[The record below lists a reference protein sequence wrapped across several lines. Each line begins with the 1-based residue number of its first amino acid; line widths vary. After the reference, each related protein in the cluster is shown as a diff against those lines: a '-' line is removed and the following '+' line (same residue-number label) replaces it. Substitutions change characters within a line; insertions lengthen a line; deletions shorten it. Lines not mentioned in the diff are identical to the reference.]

1 MTTIK
6 NSENQEIM
14 TMDMVAEYL
23 QLSKKTIYKM
33 VSQKRIPMVKV
44 GNRNRFI
51 KEEIDGWLHNGATI
65 PIDIPEFPKFNN

>member
-1 MTTIK
+1 MNTIK
-6 NSENQEIM
+6 KSGNNSLM

-51 KEEIDGWLHNGATI
+51 KVEIDGWLHNGATI

>member
-1 MTTIK
+1 MNTIK
-6 NSENQEIM
+6 KSGNNSLM

-33 VSQKRIPMVKV
+33 VSQKRIPMVKL

-51 KEEIDGWLHNGATI
+51 KEEIDVWLHRSATI
-65 PIDIPEFPKFNN
+65 PIEIPEFPKFNN

>member
-1 MTTIK
+1 MNTIK
-6 NSENQEIM
+6 KSGNNSLM

-33 VSQKRIPMVKV
+33 VSQKRIPMVKL

-51 KEEIDGWLHNGATI
+51 KEEIDVWLHSSATI
-65 PIDIPEFPKFNN
+65 PIEIPEFPKFNN

>member
-1 MTTIK
+1 MNTIK
-6 NSENQEIM
+6 KTGNNSLM

-33 VSQKRIPMVKV
+33 VSQKRIPMIKL

-51 KEEIDGWLHNGATI
+51 KEEIDVWLQRSATI
-65 PIDIPEFPKFNN
+65 PIEIPEFPKFNN